1 MLLPHLNPSHARW
14 RLGSMARHTKQHNLH
29 KIKDILF
36 FLLAVLIF
44 FHKIFTL
51 LNFPHCVF
59 PLFST
64 FSSFQFSFLFTFWYS
79 WRRKALCNSTFFVV
93 FCISLVWEF
102 FPFVEVYYIF
112 LWVSLDP
119 FHNPFSDIIIILDLI
134 LRQHGKINLY
144 ILVVIIMITFR
155 YEFYYYKVYSNFSL
169 FFLRFSIIVFSL
181 AFFSLTFIFIRE
193 EFPLAHTP
201 VCFLRVIWR

>member
-1 MLLPHLNPSHARW
+1 MGLIFPIFSIYFTPFFGLMPYLNPSHARW
-14 RLGSMARHTKQHNLH
+14 RPGSMAWHTKQHNLH
-29 KIKDILF
+29 KIKDILV

-44 FHKIFTL
+44 FFEIFTL

-59 PLFST
+59 PSFST

-112 LWVSLDP
+112 LFFEFPLTPS
-119 FHNPFSDIIIILDLI
+119 HNTFSVIIILYLI
-134 LRQHGKINLY
+134 LLQHGKINLY
-144 ILVVIIMITFR
+144 ILVVIIMITFW

-169 FFLRFSIIVFSL
+169 FFLRFSIKVFSL
-181 AFFSLTFIFIRE
+181 AFFLFDINRY
-193 EFPLAHTP
+193 
-201 VCFLRVIWR
+201 